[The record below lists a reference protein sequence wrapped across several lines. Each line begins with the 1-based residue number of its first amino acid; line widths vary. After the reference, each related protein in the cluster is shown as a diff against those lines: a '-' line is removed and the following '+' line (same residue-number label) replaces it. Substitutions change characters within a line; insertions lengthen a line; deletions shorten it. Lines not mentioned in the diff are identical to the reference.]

1 MKSNESLTSSL
12 PKRSLR
18 TAPCASKSP
27 TSKSPWNASMP
38 YPTWPFTQVDGRELE
53 KLHRRQSKA
62 SVMPDFE
69 EALI

>member
-1 MKSNESLTSSL
+1 MKSNENLTSSL
-12 PKRSLR
+12 PTRSLK
-18 TAPCASKSP
+18 TASCASKTP
-27 TSKSPWNASMP
+27 TCASPWNASMP

-62 SVMPDFE
+62 NVMPDFE

>member
-1 MKSNESLTSSL
+1 
-12 PKRSLR
+12 
-18 TAPCASKSP
+18 
-27 TSKSPWNASMP
+27 MP

-62 SVMPDFE
+62 NVMLDFE